1 MVRCKQNLSS
11 NPLIRK
17 GFLNRGLLACWQ
29 TDPKI
34 DCISPV
40 VYLQDFSSTDF
51 ITFWNKMICSFP
63 IWEQTLALC
72 ALLSLVF
79 VFFFQVFISPYLFD
93 SFAGYRIL
101 HWKLFSLQILRPLL
115 LYGWEKWD
123 IIYFWKILGSTL
135 CPSICLWCALMDSEG
150 ILNFSSRKFYWNILD
165 NFILHFFGNLL
176 FWNSQYLDFE
186 HKINPLP
193 FLAFSIFKIFLL
205 LDSLFQISST
215 FSTKSAKEFKSSF
228 Y

>member
-1 MVRCKQNLSS
+1 M
-11 NPLIRK
+11 
-17 GFLNRGLLACWQ
+17 FL
-29 TDPKI
+29 
-34 DCISPV
+34 
-40 VYLQDFSSTDF
+40 F
-51 ITFWNKMICSFP
+51 
-63 IWEQTLALC
+63 
-72 ALLSLVF
+72 
-79 VFFFQVFISPYLFD
+79 FFFQVFISPYLFD